1 MRNSGMETIDSVEK
15 SRSFLRSGGG
25 EERSWMDE
33 YKRGIAQRK
42 TRGESWKL
50 DLKATRCSI
59 YPFRYDTSSRI
70 IARENFERR
79 RPTNAAKFRNGR
91 NPGNRSSSGRDS
103 RQLSLSLS
111 SIALE
116 LETRKFDTSTL
127 CSASLLLLPPRLQYT
142 VSFVRFF
149 THFELHILLVDTVTF
164 NPNLWF
170 AGELLVEDFSRVWMD
185 ARFSGKLSL
194 HHAATYIVLAY
205 PIPKPAF

>member
-127 CSASLLLLPPRLQYT
+127 CSASLPPPPSTPPVHSL
-142 VSFVRFF
+142 VRAVFHAF
-149 THFELHILLVDTVTF
+149 
-164 NPNLWF
+164 
-170 AGELLVEDFSRVWMD
+170 RVAHS
-185 ARFSGKLSL
+185 ARRYGNF
-194 HHAATYIVLAY
+194 
-205 PIPKPAF
+205 